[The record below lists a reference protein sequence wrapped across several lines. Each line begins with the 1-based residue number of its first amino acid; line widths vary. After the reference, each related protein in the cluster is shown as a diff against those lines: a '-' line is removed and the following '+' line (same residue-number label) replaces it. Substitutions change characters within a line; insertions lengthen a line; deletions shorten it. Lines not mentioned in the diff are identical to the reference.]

1 MKNLTLFIKRNCEMN
16 KLFVVTLILAGVLQ
30 PLFAQSAPRPLPT
43 EIYFVAEK
51 SEDVIDFYLQNNW
64 SSAQV
69 LVDSL
74 RASQDS
80 IKNYFYQ
87 NRMPRMVS
95 DLYDYL
101 VFQLSFL
108 TGEKQEPLQA
118 ALAANQITRI
128 MIELEGDYV
137 HSVPVQV
144 PLMDYLGRELIIL
157 AKFPEDYGMLPRR
170 LDELEKTW
178 SNLRPQILLRNG
190 QALAIKVDQTI
201 DQIKETTDHQKIEQA
216 GKVIL
221 DLVDEIE
228 NLFK

>member
-43 EIYFVAEK
+43 EIYLVAEK

-101 VFQLSFL
+101 IFQLAFL
-108 TGEKQEPLQA
+108 TGEKQGPLRA

-170 LDELEKTW
+170 LDELEKNW

>member
-30 PLFAQSAPRPLPT
+30 PLFAQPAPRPLPS
-43 EIYFVAEK
+43 EIYFVAER

-64 SSAQV
+64 PSAHMV
-69 LVDSL
+69 VDSIS
-74 RASQDS
+74 ASQDS

-87 NRMPRMVS
+87 NRMPQMVS

-101 VFQLSFL
+101 IFQLSFL
-108 TGEKQEPLQA
+108 TGEKQGPLQA

-144 PLMDYLGRELIIL
+144 PLMDYLGRELITL

-170 LDELEKTW
+170 LDELEKNW

-201 DQIKETTDHQKIEQA
+201 DQIKETTDHQKIEQE
-216 GKVIL
+216 GNVIL